1 MERNISIFTNTWII
15 ASLGIALMEF
25 IPIIGGG
32 KTVFLMSGEFSSSGS
47 TIIEILTTRI
57 FENIGLIVAI
67 SVIWGVNG
75 CAAGVRSKKLR
86 PAILS
91 CLFGFSLYLLIIILL
106 NSLGAL
112 MEGLFLAAGNPE
124 QLLLSIQTASIALG
138 ENTVIILR
146 ALIGLGTALQFA
158 LISGFIFAFTTAKFM
173 MPEKEEKISFRDR
186 GKIWRDEEMWVCKKC
201 QELIPPGVLQCYNC
215 GERVLD

>member
-1 MERNISIFTNTWII
+1 MERNISVFSNMWII

-32 KTVFLMSGEFSSSGS
+32 KTVFLMSGDFSTSGS
-47 TIIEILTTRI
+47 TIIEILTTRV
-57 FENIGLIVAI
+57 FENIGLIFAI
-67 SVIWGVNG
+67 STIWAVNG

-86 PAILS
+86 PAFLS
-91 CLFGFSLYLLIIILL
+91 CLFGFILYIIIIILL

-112 MEGLFLAAGNPE
+112 MEGLFQSAGDPE
-124 QLLLSIQTASIALG
+124 QLFLGIQSASIALG
-138 ENTVIILR
+138 ENASSVLG

-158 LISGFIFAFTTAKFM
+158 LISGFIFALVTAKFM

-201 QELIPPGVLQCYNC
+201 NDLIPPGVLQCPSC

>member
-1 MERNISIFTNTWII
+1 MERNISVFTNMWII

-32 KTVFLMSGEFSSSGS
+32 KTVFLMSGEFSTSGS

-57 FENIGLIVAI
+57 FENIGLIIAI
-67 SVIWGVNG
+67 STIWAVNG

-86 PAILS
+86 PALIS
-91 CLFGFSLYLLIIILL
+91 CLLGFSLYLIIIILL

-112 MEGLFLAAGNPE
+112 MEGLFLSAGNPE
-124 QLLLSIQTASIALG
+124 QFLLSIQIASSALG
-138 ENTVIILR
+138 KNASVILGS
-146 ALIGLGTALQFA
+146 LIGFGTALQFA
-158 LISGFIFAFTTAKFM
+158 LISGFIFALATAKFM
-173 MPEKEEKISFRDR
+173 TPEKEEKIGFRDR